1 MIAGISKLITLHLAP
16 VLSLVSLILL
26 YIAYF
31 APVTSLHTEV
41 SLVSLTPAITLVALN
56 ARSHSMDEQDLRML
70 FNGRVVPRGLIA
82 ERALASR
89 ASRPVDGPS
98 VFMGLLGS
106 CARTSNS
113 APTHCT
119 DESITPVYDL
129 SVLPENRPR
138 FLSNPTTTAP
148 QFLLASIIF
157 LTLFLILHLLFS
169 LPERLP
175 TTPAGIVKLASHSLA
190 IRLSAWL
197 GVLGLT
203 MGLCTVIVLRI
214 WTGKAVEDFNQGII
228 DMGKGA
234 PQLVANIENGFTM
247 MWIAFS
253 FAAPSIICALFQVQ
267 FAAAAGKA

>member
-56 ARSHSMDEQDLRML
+56 ARSHSMDEQDLRVL

-89 ASRPVDGPS
+89 ASRPAPVLELRTLRRRIALENPS
-98 VFMGLLGS
+98 PPSMNDSPLLQQ
-106 CARTSNS
+106 
-113 APTHCT
+113 
-119 DESITPVYDL
+119 E
-129 SVLPENRPR
+129 
-138 FLSNPTTTAP
+138 LSN
-148 QFLLASIIF
+148 LLATRLQSAYRMVGCSRAHDGA
-157 LTLFLILHLLFS
+157 LH
-169 LPERLP
+169 RD
-175 TTPAGIVKLASHSLA
+175 
-190 IRLSAWL
+190 
-197 GVLGLT
+197 
-203 MGLCTVIVLRI
+203 RI
-214 WTGKAVEDFNQGII
+214 AHLDGKAVEDFNQDII
-228 DMGKGA
+228 DMGKGV
-234 PQLVANIENGFTM
+234 LSWLLTSRMV